1 MIRRLSSPRMLIAA
15 GLVATAGFATL
26 RGQPERAP
34 AEDMKALVA
43 EVRALRLAVERTS
56 AHTGQAQLL
65 LGRVQL
71 QENRL
76 ATLGRQLLEART
88 RLLDAQAAQ
97 AESEQK
103 LRQISDGSRSGEDP
117 IERQAMDAMLVELKH
132 EVARRQARTTQLQGD
147 ETAAQHALT
156 TEQQRWADFN
166 DRLEALER
174 TLGATTAP
182 PR

>member
-1 MIRRLSSPRMLIAA
+1 
-15 GLVATAGFATL
+15 
-26 RGQPERAP
+26 
-34 AEDMKALVA
+34 
-43 EVRALRLAVERTS
+43 
-56 AHTGQAQLL
+56 
-65 LGRVQL
+65 VQL

-88 RLLDAQAAQ
+88 RLLDARAAQ
-97 AESEQK
+97 AESEHK
-103 LRQISDGSRSGEDP
+103 LRQISDSARSGEDP
-117 IERQAMDAMLVELKH
+117 IERKAMDGMLVELKD
-132 EVARRQARTTQLQGD
+132 EVARRQARAAQLQGD